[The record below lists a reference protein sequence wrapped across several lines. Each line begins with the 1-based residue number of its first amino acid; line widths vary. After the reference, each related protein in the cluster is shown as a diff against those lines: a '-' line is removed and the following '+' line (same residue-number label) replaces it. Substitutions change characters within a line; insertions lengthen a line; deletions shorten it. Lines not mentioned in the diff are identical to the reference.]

1 MDKEFPSS
9 PVVSIWCFHCR
20 GLGLIPGQ
28 KTKIHKPHGT
38 AKKKKN
44 TEDLNRHFSK

>member
-38 AKKKKN
+38 AKKK
-44 TEDLNRHFSK
+44 THRGPE